1 MAAAEDDIKGLDD
14 PALIA
19 ERRRVRDLI
28 DGGPADAGAAGAV
41 ALLARWRR
49 LDDEF
54 IARARAAWAAATPG
68 A

>member
-1 MAAAEDDIKGLDD
+1 MTAATQDDDNIRGLDD

-19 ERRRVRDLI
+19 ERGRVRGLLD
-28 DGGPADAGAAGAV
+28 DGSHPDDD

-54 IARARAAWAAATPG
+54 IARARAAWAAAAPG